1 MHSRVY
7 QEFERICSGRDIR
20 GSVLEV
26 GAAPSDDCLLNMKAL
41 ANVSEKIGI
50 DLDGPYDFKD
60 FKVLKA
66 NGNAMDCF
74 EDGRFD
80 AVFCSSVLEH
90 DKYFWKTLAEIK
102 RVTKPGGLIL
112 VGVPGYRWL
121 NGERVKSLMSKIP
134 LVRALRSHEY
144 LSMFFYSTITLQVHN
159 HPGDYY
165 RFTMQCVREVF
176 LEGLE
181 NIDVRSVMLPPRII
195 GVGTKPL

>member
-1 MHSRVY
+1 MHPCVY
-7 QEFERICSGRDIR
+7 QEFERICATRDLR

-41 ANVSEKIGI
+41 SQVSEKIGV
-50 DLDGPYDFKD
+50 DLGGPYEFND

-74 EDGRFD
+74 EANRFD
-80 AVFCSSVLEH
+80 TVLCNSVLEH
-90 DKYFWKTLAEIK
+90 DKYFWKTISEIK

-112 VGVPGYRWL
+112 IGVPGYEWVK
-121 NGERVKSLMSKIP
+121 GERLKSAMSKTP
-134 LVRALRSHEY
+134 LLRGLRSHRY
-144 LSMFFYSTITLQVHN
+144 LSMFFYSTITLHVHN

-165 RFTMQCVREVF
+165 RFSPQCMREVF

-181 NIDVRSVMLPPRII
+181 SIEVKTVMLPPRVI
-195 GVGTKPL
+195 GLGIKPR